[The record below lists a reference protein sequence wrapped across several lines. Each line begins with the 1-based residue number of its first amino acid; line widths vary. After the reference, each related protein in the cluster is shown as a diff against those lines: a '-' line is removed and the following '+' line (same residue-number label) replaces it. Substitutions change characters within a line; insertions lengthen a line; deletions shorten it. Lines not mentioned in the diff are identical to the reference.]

1 MAVLPSRCDVVVVGA
16 GLAGLAAARRL
27 ARAGLDVVVL
37 EAGDDVGGRV
47 RTDVVDGWRL
57 DRGFQVL
64 NTAYPAVRREL
75 DLTSLALR
83 DLTRGALVHV
93 DGSRHRLADPRR
105 DPRGALRTARSP
117 IGTARD
123 KARLVA
129 LAARVSAGDGR
140 RLARA
145 DDRPALD
152 ALRARGFS
160 DRALDTFFR
169 PFLAGV
175 LLEEELS
182 TSSRFVDLMLRM
194 FVRGR
199 STVPAQ
205 GMVEVPRQ
213 LAADLP
219 DGALHLSTPVRSMT
233 PTAVRTD
240 EGTVLARAMVCA
252 TDATTARN
260 FVPSLPATTWR
271 SVTTLYHVA
280 PHDPL
285 GEPTLLLDADR
296 SSPVVNTV
304 VMTAAAPTYGPGD
317 GRALVA
323 TSVLGTSADESLVRS
338 RLGTLYG
345 TGTAGWEHLAT
356 YAVPRALPAMPA
368 PHDLRRPVR
377 LDGLYVC
384 GDHRDTSSI
393 QGALVSGRRAASALL
408 QDLGVERQAA
418 RK

>member
-1 MAVLPSRCDVVVVGA
+1 MTALPSRCDVVVVGA
-16 GLAGLAAARRL
+16 GLAGLAAARGL
-27 ARAGLDVVVL
+27 HRAGLDVVVL
-37 EAGDDVGGRV
+37 ESADDVGGRV
-47 RTDVVDGWRL
+47 RTDGVDGWRL

-64 NTAYPAVRREL
+64 NTAYPAVGREL
-75 DLTSLALR
+75 DLARLDLR
-83 DLTRGALVHV
+83 ELTRGALVHV
-93 DGSRHRLADPRR
+93 ARARHRQADPRR
-105 DPRGALRTARSP
+105 DPLGALRTAASP
-117 IGTARD
+117 IGTPRD
-123 KARLVA
+123 KVLLAA
-129 LAARVSAGDGR
+129 LAARVAVGGGR
-140 RLARA
+140 RLVAA
-145 DDRPALD
+145 EDRPALE

-169 PFLAGV
+169 PFFTGV
-175 LLEEELS
+175 VLEDELS

-199 STVPAQ
+199 SAVPAR
-205 GMVEVPRQ
+205 GMAEVPRQ

-219 DGALHLSTPVRSMT
+219 AGGLHLSTPARSMT
-233 PTAVRTD
+233 PTSVRTD
-240 EGTVLARAMVCA
+240 TGSISARAVVCA
-252 TDATTARN
+252 TDGSTARN
-260 FVPSLPATTWR
+260 FVPSLAAVPWH
-271 SVTTLYHVA
+271 SVSTLYHVA

-323 TSVLGTSADESLVRS
+323 TSVLDTAADESLVRR

-345 TGTAGWEHLAT
+345 TGTADWEHLAT
-356 YAVPRALPAMPA
+356 CAVPRALPAMTA

-393 QGALVSGRRAASALL
+393 QGALVSGRRAAAAVLH
-408 QDLGVERQAA
+408 DLGAARQAA